1 MSAFDRFQPPGSRDE
16 PHISAYCA
24 WCGGEIYVGDD
35 VTSVYDPEP
44 DLVHAA
50 CEHAW
55 IASNV
60 VHDRGVA
67 GENGEVT

>member
-1 MSAFDRFQPPGSRDE
+1 MSVLDRFQPPGPRDE
-16 PHISAYCA
+16 PRISAYCA
-24 WCGGEIYVGDD
+24 WCGGEIYVGDG

-44 DLVHAA
+44 ILVHAA

-55 IASNV
+55 IECNV
-60 VHDRGVA
+60 VHERGIA